1 MFLPAEYLWLEPVL
15 IAAIVVFFVDWIG
28 NTITF
33 SNRIINAFVT
43 ALIFGLIFGALVYF
57 GYGRIEMS
65 VSSTPSPDAPG
76 AALTAPDTT
85 TTTAPNN

>member
-1 MFLPAEYLWLEPVL
+1 MFLPAVYLWLEPVL

-33 SNRIINAFVT
+33 SNRLINAFVT

-57 GYGRIEMS
+57 GYGSIEMS
-65 VSSTPSPDAPG
+65 VSSTPSLDAP
-76 AALTAPDTT
+76 ATTTPTT
-85 TTTAPNN
+85 TTPSN